1 MNRQHFAAA
10 VVFLVVTA
18 LFATGGVLAQEGGF
32 DVRGEPNLEPYT
44 PDNTYK
50 PGEVAELTIQIDN
63 NGELFRG
70 SERDRELVTTA
81 RNVVVEADG
90 DDTPITV
97 NTGSRAIGSVSEDQ
111 PAEVPVE
118 IEIPDSAEPGT
129 YELDVRIEYEW
140 TNQARAGIPGS
151 NSTFSTER
159 SRSTTKTIEVEVDDS
174 ARFRITDVDS
184 TLRVGEEGEITG
196 NVTNIGEE
204 DVTNA
209 ELGFNPTSENI
220 FALETD
226 VAVGDIDAGDSAE
239 FSIPVEA
246 GSEARA
252 VTKRFDLPVTY
263 RDSNGIRAEDSDPD
277 FITTIGEKRDEF
289 LIEAVDRNITAGSST
304 EFDVEVTNNRDERV
318 TNVEAKLFADDPL
331 DSDDDEAYIESL
343 EAGESTTVTFE
354 LNAESGAIAKTYPV
368 DLDFRYDDANR
379 RSQLSDSYKMAIDV
393 TESDDDGLP
402 IGLIVVGGLLVVAGA
417 GVVAWRR
424 GNDLPFRGQ

>member
-1 MNRQHFAAA
+1 M
-10 VVFLVVTA
+10 
-18 LFATGGVLAQEGGF
+18 
-32 DVRGEPNLEPYT
+32 
-44 PDNTYK
+44 
-50 PGEVAELTIQIDN
+50 
-63 NGELFRG
+63 
-70 SERDRELVTTA
+70 
-81 RNVVVEADG
+81 
-90 DDTPITV
+90 
-97 NTGSRAIGSVSEDQ
+97 
-111 PAEVPVE
+111 
-118 IEIPDSAEPGT
+118 
-129 YELDVRIEYEW
+129 
-140 TNQARAGIPGS
+140 
-151 NSTFSTER
+151 
-159 SRSTTKTIEVEVDDS
+159 
-174 ARFRITDVDS
+174 
-184 TLRVGEEGEITG
+184 
-196 NVTNIGEE
+196 
-204 DVTNA
+204 
-209 ELGFNPTSENI
+209 
-220 FALETD
+220 
-226 VAVGDIDAGDSAE
+226 
-239 FSIPVEA
+239 
-246 GSEARA
+246 
-252 VTKRFDLPVTY
+252 TY

-354 LNAESGAIAKTYPV
+354 LNAESDAIAKTYPV